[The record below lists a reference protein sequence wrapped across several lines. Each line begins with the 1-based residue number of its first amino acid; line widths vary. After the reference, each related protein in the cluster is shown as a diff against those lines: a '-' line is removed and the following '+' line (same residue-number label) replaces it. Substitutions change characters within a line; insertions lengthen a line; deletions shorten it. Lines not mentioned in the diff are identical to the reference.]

1 VRGVTSGLERDQT
14 ETMAAEGGESAARPL
29 RTLGTWV
36 LAVVAVAAV
45 LLLVTALVPQVR
57 KLAESMA
64 KDEFPSLG
72 RIGIVVA
79 GLLAPIAFVLKAI
92 AEWFTGLFGFGGKG
106 HKDDELEKRT
116 NELEA
121 QLNKLRGEVAALDQQ
136 RQRELDAEKARSA
149 ELERQLADE
158 KQQLSGVD
166 KAIADREERMAH
178 PPPPTDAEIEA
189 ARNQIRE
196 HGTFVDIFAQPR
208 S

>member
-1 VRGVTSGLERDQT
+1 
-14 ETMAAEGGESAARPL
+14 MAAEGGESAARPL
-29 RTLGTWV
+29 RTLGAWI
-36 LAVVAVAAV
+36 LAILAIAAV
-45 LLLVTALVPQVR
+45 LLLVSALVPQVK

-64 KDEFPSLG
+64 KDELQWLG
-72 RIGIVVA
+72 RAGIVVA

-92 AEWFTGLFGFGGKG
+92 VEWFTGLLGFGGRG

-121 QLNKLRGEVAALDQQ
+121 RLDKLRAEVAALDQD

-149 ELERQLADE
+149 ELERQLGE
-158 KQQLSGVD
+158 RKQQLSDLD
-166 KAIADREERMAH
+166 KTIADREERMAH

-196 HGTFVDIFAQPR
+196 HDTFVDIFAPTR